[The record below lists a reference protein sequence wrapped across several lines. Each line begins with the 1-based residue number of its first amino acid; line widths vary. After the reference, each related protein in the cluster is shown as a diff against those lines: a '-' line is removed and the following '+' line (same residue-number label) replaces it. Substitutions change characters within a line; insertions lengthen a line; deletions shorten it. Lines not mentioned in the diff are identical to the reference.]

1 MLVDPG
7 QREADTDEEE
17 AGEDPKTTRPQMV
30 PWWMRVL
37 SALHK
42 APSDQRDGP
51 VGGAGRRSRDQS
63 CVVKETRR
71 PSWAA
76 KLVRRQTPDLS
87 GEQRVRKPRRT
98 PRV

>member
-1 MLVDPG
+1 MLVEPD

-17 AGEDPKTTRPQMV
+17 SGEDPKAMRPQRV

-51 VGGAGRRSRDQS
+51 VGRAGRRSRDQS
-63 CVVKETRR
+63 CVVQETRR
-71 PSWAA
+71 PGWAA
-76 KLVRRQTPDLS
+76 KVVRRQTPDLS
-87 GEQRVRKPRRT
+87 GEQRVTKPCRT